1 MSNSD
6 NTTRII
12 KRIYSNRK
20 TNNPL
25 LVIYPDG
32 KETWCQS
39 VDIHGSSEQICKN
52 GILTTLTEGHVVTHI
67 ALEKEDRKV
76 KYQEGMVSWG
86 GLEWASSYDDI
97 DWGDVE
103 VNQTVNGT
111 SVE

>member
-1 MSNSD
+1 MSTSEKE
-6 NTTRII
+6 TRII
-12 KRIYSNRK
+12 KRIYSKRK

-39 VDIHGSSEQICKN
+39 VDIHGPSEQTCKN

-76 KYQEGMVSWG
+76 KYVPGMISAAGV
-86 GLEWASSYDDI
+86 EWATDEQEI
-97 DWGDVE
+97 DFSE
-103 VNQTVNGT
+103 
-111 SVE
+111 

>member
-6 NTTRII
+6 NTTKII

-52 GILTTLTEGHVVTHI
+52 GILTTTTEGHVVTHI
-67 ALEKEDRKV
+67 ALEKNEKV
-76 KYQEGMVSWG
+76 KYQEGMVSCG

-97 DWGDVE
+97 DWDSTE

>member
-1 MSNSD
+1 MSKSD

-12 KRIYSNRK
+12 KRIYSKRK

-39 VDIHGSSEQICKN
+39 VDIHGPSEQTCKN

-76 KYQEGMVSWG
+76 KYVPGMISAAGV
-86 GLEWASSYDDI
+86 EWATDDQEI
-97 DWGDVE
+97 DFSE
-103 VNQTVNGT
+103 
-111 SVE
+111 

>member
-1 MSNSD
+1 MSTSD

-12 KRIYSNRK
+12 KRIYSNRQ

-25 LVIYPDG
+25 LVIYPNG
-32 KETWCQS
+32 KEIWCQS
-39 VDIHGSSEQICKN
+39 VDIHESSSTECKN
-52 GILTTLTEGHVVTHI
+52 GILTTTTNGHVVTHI

-76 KYQEGMVSWG
+76 QYQEGMVSCG
-86 GLEWASSYDDI
+86 GLEWVSSYDDI

-103 VNQTVNGT
+103 VNTTYNGT

>member
-1 MSNSD
+1 MSTSD
-6 NTTRII
+6 NTTKII
-12 KRIYSNRK
+12 KRIYSKRK

-39 VDIHGSSEQICKN
+39 VDIHGPSEQTCKN

-76 KYQEGMVSWG
+76 KYVPGMISAAGV
-86 GLEWASSYDDI
+86 EWATDEQEI
-97 DWGDVE
+97 DFSE
-103 VNQTVNGT
+103 
-111 SVE
+111 

>member
-1 MSNSD
+1 MSKSD
-6 NTTRII
+6 NTTKII
-12 KRIYSNRK
+12 KRIYSKRK

-39 VDIHGSSEQICKN
+39 VDIHGPSEQTCKN

-76 KYQEGMVSWG
+76 KYVPGMISAAGV
-86 GLEWASSYDDI
+86 EWATDDQEI
-97 DWGDVE
+97 DFSE
-103 VNQTVNGT
+103 
-111 SVE
+111 